1 VFELT
6 EKSVFV
12 AGHGGMVGS
21 ALVRRLRREACS
33 VRTADR
39 NDLDLTR
46 QLATKRYGCK
56 LKPDV
61 VAIDLAEACI
71 FVLKHYSGEGILNV
85 GTGEDVS
92 IAEFATVV
100 AEAVGYK
107 SEFAFDSSKPDG
119 VPQKLLD
126 VSKLRA
132 LDWHAGIDLKTG
144 LARTYADFLAA
155 GEHVRSSPAHT
166 IRPPAAERHPQL
178 IVPLR

>member
-6 EKSVFV
+6 GKSVFD

-46 QLATKRYGCK
+46 QLATERYGCK

-61 VAIDLAEACI
+61 VTIDLAEACI
-71 FVLKHYSGEGILNV
+71 IFVLKHYSDEGMLNV
-85 GTGEDVS
+85 GTGDDGS

-100 AEAVGYK
+100 ADAVGHK
-107 SEFAFDSSKPDG
+107 SEFAFDSSKPDC

-144 LARTYADFLAA
+144 LARTYGDFLAA
-155 GEHVRSSPAHT
+155 GEQPAHA
-166 IRPPAAERHPQL
+166 IRPHAAERHPQL